1 MDIEISNN
9 IKKKSLWLPRWCV
22 WLIYVVKEG
31 LKIEHHSF
39 LSR

>member
-9 IKKKSLWLPRWCV
+9 NNKKITMAPRWCV

-39 LSR
+39 LSG